1 MIHVEN
7 VHFTY
12 PGGTKALDNVSMT
25 VEPGGIRAI
34 LGRSG
39 SGKTTLLMCLSRFL
53 EPQSGRISIDGRDL
67 ASLDEVELRQSVG
80 TVFQNLHLFPHL
92 TVLENLTLAPVRVL
106 EVPEGEA
113 QERGRDALER
123 FGIGGLADAYP
134 ASISGGQAQRAAIAR
149 GLLLEPRYLLLD
161 EPTSALDVQTSREFA
176 EWLRSLRE
184 ATTFVIVTHDIS
196 FARDVASSGVLLKDG
211 QVVTEGAL
219 ETALVELEGSEDRE
233 QGRTGGGSR
242 PSYLP

>member
-12 PGGTKALDNVSMT
+12 PGGTKALDNVSMM

-53 EPQSGRISIDGRDL
+53 EPQSGSISIDGRGL
-67 ASLDEVELRQSVG
+67 VSLDEVELRQSVG

-106 EVPEGEA
+106 EVPENKAKEQA
-113 QERGRDALER
+113 RDALER

-176 EWLRSLRE
+176 QWLRTLRE
-184 ATTFVIVTHDIS
+184 ATTFIIVTHDIA

-211 QVVTEGAL
+211 RVATEGAL
-219 ETALVELEGSEDRE
+219 ETALLELEGEGAEDRE
-233 QGRTGGGSR
+233 GDRAGGG
-242 PSYLP
+242 

>member
-1 MIHVEN
+1 MIRVEN

-12 PGGTKALDNVSMT
+12 PGGTKALDNVTMT

-53 EPQSGRISIDGRDL
+53 EPQSGRISIDGRGL
-67 ASLDEVELRQSVG
+67 ASLEEVELRQSVG

-106 EVPEGEA
+106 EVPENKA
-113 QERGRDALER
+113 KKQARDALER
-123 FGIGGLADAYP
+123 FGIGGLADEYP

-176 EWLRSLRE
+176 QWLRTLRE
-184 ATTFVIVTHDIS
+184 ATTFIIVTHDTS
-196 FARDVASSGVLLKDG
+196 FARDVASSGALLKDG
-211 QVVTEGAL
+211 RVVTEGAL
-219 ETALVELEGSEDRE
+219 ETALLELEGAEDRE
-233 QGRTGGGSR
+233 QDRTGEGSR
-242 PSYLP
+242 RSYLP